1 MRSVLKKKSFNKVLA
16 VILSLAMF
24 TVCSVTSVVTTSAA
38 VVEEPT
44 APTIPVTNPDEEE
57 IVVPSDPDDWG
68 STDVTQPSGSPSE
81 NPTDPVSE
89 NDSTNVKYSVEPTYI
104 VSIPATVTLGNT
116 ATISSDGVVV
126 EKGKQVEVA
135 LASTSENDNS
145 FKLKSA
151 EGAEIEY
158 TIKNNGSAVSLN
170 DKVLI
175 VNPDDASTGSSTL
188 SFVAP
193 SGVTYAGR
201 YTGTVTFNVAV
212 ANTES
217 TQTPVETP
225 TATAPPEGVE

>member
-1 MRSVLKKKSFNKVLA
+1 MCV
-16 VILSLAMF
+16 AMLMISAF
-24 TVCSVTSVVTTSAA
+24 ATVTTVSAA
-38 VVEEPT
+38 KDHVGEPT
-44 APTIPVTNPDEEE
+44 TATYFVPVEPDPTPKP
-57 IVVPSDPDDWG
+57 PSTP
-68 STDVTQPSGSPSE
+68 TE

-116 ATISSDGVVV
+116 STISSDGVVV
-126 EKGKQVEVA
+126 EKGKQVEVT
-135 LASTSENDNS
+135 LASTSEDDNS

>member
-1 MRSVLKKKSFNKVLA
+1 MNFLRNMSEKKRSKVA
-16 VILSLAMF
+16 
-24 TVCSVTSVVTTSAA
+24 VVTYLCLTALLVASFVTTTLATSTTVFAKSYHQPEA
-38 VVEEPT
+38 TTQTKGEDDK
-44 APTIPVTNPDEEE
+44 PV
-57 IVVPSDPDDWG
+57 
-68 STDVTQPSGSPSE
+68 VTQPSGSPSE

-212 ANTES
+212 ANAEG

-225 TATAPPEGVE
+225 TSTAPPEGVE